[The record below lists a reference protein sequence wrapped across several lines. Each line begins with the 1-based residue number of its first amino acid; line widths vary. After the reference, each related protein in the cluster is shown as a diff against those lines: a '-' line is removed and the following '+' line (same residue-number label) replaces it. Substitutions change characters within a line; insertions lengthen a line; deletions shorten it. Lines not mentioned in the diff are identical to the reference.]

1 MAAAAAKTI
10 IDPEIGE
17 VVFRKSTRSSRVSIR
32 VHPVKG
38 VSVSVPYMVPYAAAI
53 AFFKLKR
60 DWVLET
66 LRRQKDRMKDVPV
79 ATPDEVEALRR
90 QAKAELPLRLA
101 ELASRYGFTYN
112 KVTIKHNSTN
122 WGSCSTR
129 GNINLNLNIVRLPH
143 PLRDYILLHE
153 LCHLKHHDHSH
164 AFHLLLE
171 HVLTDN
177 LLRRLP
183 SDKADT
189 PFPEQASDES
199 SVTVGQESSVPAGQS
214 TSLSAADSELA
225 MSLARKAAVSKAKYP
240 LDHTFTRE
248 IRRYRLL

>member
-1 MAAAAAKTI
+1 MAAAASKTI

-17 VVFRKSTRSSRVSIR
+17 VVFRKSTRSRRVSIR

-38 VSVSVPYMVPYAAAI
+38 VSVSVPYMVPYAAAM

-60 DWVLET
+60 DWVIET

-153 LCHLKHHDHSH
+153 LCHLRHHDHSH

-177 LLRRLP
+177 ILKTCDEGDVL
-183 SDKADT
+183 
-189 PFPEQASDES
+189 ASE
-199 SVTVGQESSVPAGQS
+199 
-214 TSLSAADSELA
+214 
-225 MSLARKAAVSKAKYP
+225 LARKAALSKAKYP
-240 LDHTFTRE
+240 IDYVMTRS
-248 IRRYRLL
+248 IKAYRLI

>member
-17 VVFRKSTRSSRVSIR
+17 VVFRKSTRSRRVSIR

-38 VSVSVPYMVPYAAAI
+38 VSVSVPYMVPYAAAM

-60 DWVLET
+60 DWVIET
-66 LRRQKDRMKDVPV
+66 LRRQKERMKDVPV
-79 ATPDEVEALRR
+79 AAPGEIETLRR

-122 WGSCSTR
+122 WGSCSAR

-177 LLRRLP
+177 LMKCLDA
-183 SDKADT
+183 SC
-189 PFPEQASDES
+189 QAPGYSSES
-199 SVTVGQESSVPAGQS
+199 RN
-214 TSLSAADSELA
+214 LA
-225 MSLARKAAVSKAKYP
+225 LMIARKAASSKAKYP
-240 LDHTFTRE
+240 LDYTFTRE

>member
-1 MAAAAAKTI
+1 MAAAASKTL

-17 VVFRKSTRSSRVSIR
+17 VVFRKSTRSRRVSIR
-32 VHPVKG
+32 VHPLKG
-38 VSVSVPYMVPYAAAI
+38 VSVSVPYMVPYAAAM

-60 DWVLET
+60 DWVIET

-177 LLRRLP
+177 ILKTCDEGDVL
-183 SDKADT
+183 
-189 PFPEQASDES
+189 ASE
-199 SVTVGQESSVPAGQS
+199 
-214 TSLSAADSELA
+214 
-225 MSLARKAAVSKAKYP
+225 LARKAALSKAKYP
-240 LDHTFTRE
+240 IDYVMTRS
-248 IRRYRLL
+248 IKAYRLI

>member
-1 MAAAAAKTI
+1 MATTGTKVI
-10 IDPEIGE
+10 IAPEIGE
-17 VVFRKSTRSSRVSIR
+17 VTFRKSVRARRVAIR
-32 VHPVKG
+32 VHPVRG
-38 VSVSVPYMVPYAAAI
+38 VTVSVPTFVPYAAAV
-53 AFFKLKR
+53 AFFNSR
-60 DWVLET
+60 RQWVLET
-66 LRRQKDRMKDVPV
+66 MAKQKERMKDVPV

-177 LLRRLP
+177 ILKTCDEGDVL
-183 SDKADT
+183 
-189 PFPEQASDES
+189 ASE
-199 SVTVGQESSVPAGQS
+199 
-214 TSLSAADSELA
+214 
-225 MSLARKAAVSKAKYP
+225 LARKAALSKAKYP
-240 LDHTFTRE
+240 IDYVMTRS
-248 IRRYRLL
+248 IKAYRLI

>member
-1 MAAAAAKTI
+1 MASEKIVA
-10 IDPEIGE
+10 DPEIGE
-17 VVFRKSTRSSRVSIR
+17 VVFRKSTRARRVAIR
-32 VHPVKG
+32 VHPVRG
-38 VSVSVPYMVPYAAAI
+38 VTVSVPYMVPYAAAI

-60 DWVLET
+60 GWVLEA
-66 LRRQKDRMKDVPV
+66 LRRQKERMKDAP
-79 ATPDEVEALRR
+79 AAAPGEIEALRR

-101 ELASRYGFTYN
+101 ELAARYGFTYN

-122 WGSCSTR
+122 WGSCSAR

-177 LLRRLP
+177 LLSLIP
-183 SDKADT
+183 SDKGDT
-189 PFPEQASDES
+189 PFSEQASDES
-199 SVTVGQESSVPAGQS
+199 SVIVGQESLVPAGQS

-240 LDHTFTRE
+240 LDYTFTCE